1 MSEIKGRKPQLIV
14 EMPPGVRVRNEA
26 YVDLLSIEGLGQT
39 RLARLMDTF
48 GPAEE
53 IVAQGKSEL
62 EESGIPQKIAS
73 RIASC
78 TRSKEAADALRRIQ
92 RCGANIITL
101 LDEDYPHLLKSSP
114 QPPAVL
120 FVKGKLNAEEKLV
133 VAMVGT
139 RKPTGY
145 GRAAAERLARELAA
159 RGVVIVSGAAR
170 GIDSLAHKGC
180 LSAGSRTIAV
190 LGCGIDIAYP
200 PENGELLDRI
210 ARDGAVISEFLPG
223 VTPAPGLF
231 PRRNRIIAW
240 LSHGVI
246 AIEAGSKSGALIT
259 ARWAADAGRDVFAVP
274 GGIFS
279 EQSSGT
285 NRLLRDG
292 AKLVSRVEDILEE
305 YAAAYQSVR
314 SGNTQ
319 DIPDDSALT
328 DDEKRIYRLL
338 GPEPIHVDNLVD
350 RLGTPS
356 AQLLPTLLG
365 MELKGVIRQ
374 VSGMRFVRVL

>member
-1 MSEIKGRKPQLIV
+1 ML
-14 EMPPGVRVRNEA
+14 RVRNEG

-39 RLARLMDTF
+39 RLARLVDAF
-48 GPAEE
+48 GSAEG
-53 IVAQGKSEL
+53 IFTQGKAEL
-62 EESGIPQKIAS
+62 VEAGVPQKIAS
-73 RIASC
+73 KIASYS
-78 TRSKEAADALRRIQ
+78 RSKEAQEALKRLRN
-92 RCGANIITL
+92 CGAHTITI
-101 LDEDYPHLLKSSP
+101 LDEDYPHLLRSSP

-120 FVKGKLNAEEKLV
+120 FVRGKLNAEEKLMI
-133 VAMVGT
+133 AMVGT
-139 RKPTGY
+139 RRPTAY

-159 RGVVIVSGAAR
+159 RGTVIVSGAAR
-170 GIDSLAHKGC
+170 GIDSIAHKGC
-180 LSAGSRTIAV
+180 LAAGGRTIAV
-190 LGCGIDIAYP
+190 LGCGIDIPYP
-200 PENGELLDRI
+200 PENEKLFEEI
-210 ARDGAVISEFLPG
+210 ATQGAVITEFLPG
-223 VTPAPGLF
+223 VSPAPGLF

-240 LSHGVI
+240 LAHGVI
-246 AIEAGSKSGALIT
+246 AVEAGSKSGALIT

-305 YAAAYQSVR
+305 YAAVYQPISIED
-314 SGNTQ
+314 TQ
-319 DIPDDSALT
+319 DIPDDSALSA
-328 DDEKRIYRLL
+328 EERSIYRLL

-365 MELKGVIRQ
+365 MELKGVIKQ
-374 VSGMRFVRVL
+374 LPGMRFVRIL